1 MVNTRTRIES
11 PLSGKEAQVAATVSW
26 DGLRELAGFRAEKG
40 CAISVYVDLDP
51 SVAPTAGDAASRV
64 NSLMHEGEV
73 RAESAHELTHDQREA
88 LRTDLARIR
97 DFFQRDFDRDGSRGI
112 AVFCAGL
119 DNAWRT
125 LPLGDPV
132 ADKIAVGREFYL
144 SPLVPLVGRGDG
156 ALVAVVGRE
165 RGTVYILRGGRLE
178 ELIDQFDETPG
189 RHDQGGW
196 SQARYQR
203 HIETLVHEH
212 LKEVGEQLD
221 RRVRRLQSPRVVLVT
236 TEETRAELEEVLSHE
251 VKNAIVGWTH
261 SEAHAAPTE
270 LLQAARPILEEW
282 HAKQER
288 EAAERWHEESGRGA
302 RATAGWAD
310 TLEAASD
317 GRVELLLFHEG
328 AEHAAWQ
335 CPRCGRVSAQ
345 GGPCPLDGTQ
355 MEERGDGLN
364 LAVHQTLAHG
374 GSVLALRHY
383 QDLDPVEGIGALLR
397 Y

>member
-1 MVNTRTRIES
+1 
-11 PLSGKEAQVAATVSW
+11 VAATVSW
-26 DGLRELAGFRAEKG
+26 DGLRELAAFRAENG

-51 SVAPTAGDAASRV
+51 AVAPTAADASSRI

-73 RAESAHELTHDQREA
+73 RAETAHQLSHEQREA
-88 LRTDLARIR
+88 LRRDLERIR
-97 DFFQRDFDRDGSRGI
+97 DFFEAEFDRDGSRGV

-125 LPLGDPV
+125 LPLADAV

-156 ALVAVVGRE
+156 ALIAVVGRE
-165 RGTVYILRGGRLE
+165 RGSVYIARGGKLE
-178 ELIDQFDETPG
+178 ELLDQFDETPG

-203 HIETLVHEH
+203 HIESLVHEH
-212 LKEVGEQLD
+212 LKVVAAQLD
-221 RRVRRLQSPRVVLVT
+221 RRVRRLQSPRIVIVT
-236 TEETRAELEEVLSHE
+236 TEETRAELEDMLSHE
-251 VKNAIVGWTH
+251 VKAAIVGWTQA
-261 SEAHAAPTE
+261 EAHASPAE
-270 LLQAARPILEEW
+270 LLAAARPILEEW
-282 HAKQER
+282 HAKQEQ
-288 EAAERWHEESGRGA
+288 EAAERWREESGRGG
-302 RATAGWAD
+302 RATAGWPA

-317 GRVELLLFHEG
+317 ARIELLLFQNG
-328 AEHAAWQ
+328 ADRSAYQ
-335 CPRCGRVSAQ
+335 CLKCGRVSAE

-355 MEERGDGLN
+355 MEERDDGLN

-374 GSVLALRHY
+374 GTVLALRHH
-383 QDLDPVEGIGALLR
+383 QDLESVEGIGALLR

>member
-1 MVNTRTRIES
+1 M
-11 PLSGKEAQVAATVSW
+11 AATVSW

-51 SVAPTAGDAASRV
+51 TVAPTAADASSRIH
-64 NSLMHEGEV
+64 SLIHEGEI
-73 RAESAHELTHDQREA
+73 RAANAHELSHEQREA
-88 LRTDLARIR
+88 LRGDLVRIR
-97 DFFQRDFDRDGSRGI
+97 DFFESEFDRDGSRGV

-125 LPLGDPV
+125 LPLADPV

-156 ALVAVVGRE
+156 ALIAVVGRE
-165 RGTVYILRGGRLE
+165 RGSVYIARGGKLE
-178 ELIDQFDETPG
+178 ELVDQFDETPG

-203 HIETLVHEH
+203 HIESLVHEH
-212 LKEVGEQLD
+212 LKVVAEQLD
-221 RRVRRLQSPRVVLVT
+221 RRVRRLQSPRIVIVT
-236 TEETRAELEEVLSHE
+236 TEETRAELEDVLSHE
-251 VKNAIVGWTH
+251 VKAAIVGWTQA
-261 SEAHAAPTE
+261 EAHASRPE
-270 LLQAARPILEEW
+270 LLAAAQPILEAW
-282 HAKQER
+282 HAKQEQQ
-288 EAAERWHEESGRGA
+288 AAERWREEIGRGG
-302 RATAGWAD
+302 RATAGWAP

-317 GRVELLLFHEG
+317 ARIELLLFQSG
-328 AEHAAWQ
+328 AERSAFQ
-335 CPRCGRVSAQ
+335 CPKCGRVSAE

-355 MEERGDGLN
+355 MEGRDDGLN

-374 GSVLALRHY
+374 GSVLALRHH
-383 QDLDPVEGIGALLR
+383 QDLEPVEGIGALLR